1 MSDTSFDSDL
11 STVKSDL
18 GKLRSDIAALKDSF
32 QSFASERVRTKINS
46 AQETV
51 DQWTEKART
60 RSRESLE
67 DLATEIEERP
77 LTSIFLAFGLGV
89 ILGRVFD

>member
-1 MSDTSFDSDL
+1 MSDTSFDNDL
-11 STVKSDL
+11 STVKNDL
-18 GKLRSDIAALKDSF
+18 GKLRADIAALKDSF
-32 QSFASERVRTKINS
+32 QSFASERVRSKLND
-46 AQETV
+46 AHETV

-67 DLATEIEERP
+67 DLAEEIEERP

-89 ILGRVFD
+89 ILGRVFN